1 MLYDTS
7 LILTYNY
14 YDRQFIDF
22 NNQQNIDLSIIES
35 DDMTEEVSDM
45 LYKTELVGVF
55 GLTEFDE
62 DIINSKI
69 NELCTVMSK
78 HEEFTKLMKHAA
90 GKLLCEDLSV
100 GLMVLFSY
108 HSFFLVHRCI
118 CDFLT
123 TSSIQSNHLNNLI
136 IVK

>member
-1 MLYDTS
+1 M
-7 LILTYNY
+7 
-14 YDRQFIDF
+14 
-22 NNQQNIDLSIIES
+22 EK
-35 DDMTEEVSDM
+35 E
-45 LYKTELVGVF
+45 
-55 GLTEFDE
+55 
-62 DIINSKI
+62 IINSKI